1 GFHRFLRG
9 FLPWRGVPELE
20 QAIVNISRAIQQIEN
35 RTNDALGAFQ
45 QEGSSLSK
53 AVKQNR
59 MALDLLLAAKGGVC
73 IVINTSCCVY
83 IDQTLR
89 IQTDPE

>member
-9 FLPWRGVPELE
+9 FLPWIGVAEIE
-20 QAIVNISRAIQQIEN
+20 QAIVSMSRVIEQIEN
-35 RTNDALGAFQ
+35 WTSDAISALQ
-45 QEGSSLSK
+45 QEVTSLSK
-53 AVKQNR
+53 VVKQNR
-59 MALDLLLAAKGGVC
+59 IALDLLLAAKGGVC

-89 IQTDPE
+89 IQSDLE